1 MNTKSDVG
9 TTNLRQQF
17 QERIVGIEEEM
28 KKIDGS
34 LVDFLST
41 VTSDFSGLIGQIEQM
56 KENMDQLKKES
67 KESQEELEKY
77 KQQNA

>member
-67 KESQEELEKY
+67 KESQEE
-77 KQQNA
+77 

>member
-1 MNTKSDVG
+1 MNTKSGVG

-41 VTSDFSGLIGQIEQM
+41 VTSDFSGLVGQIEQM
-56 KENMDQLKKES
+56 KENMD
-67 KESQEELEKY
+67 
-77 KQQNA
+77 